1 MTPNEDETQSWTC
14 TVDEDGVLVIPDEAW
29 AVLGWKEGETV
40 EWIEQDDGSFLLVK
54 ADEPSET
61 NATSNDA
68 GDDRSCSEG
77 SEEATDVD

>member
-1 MTPNEDETQSWTC
+1 MTPNEDETKSWTC

-54 ADEPSET
+54 ADESNEADT
-61 NATSNDA
+61 TSNDV
-68 GDDRSCSEG
+68 GDDRSGSEG
-77 SEEATDVD
+77 SEEAIGVD